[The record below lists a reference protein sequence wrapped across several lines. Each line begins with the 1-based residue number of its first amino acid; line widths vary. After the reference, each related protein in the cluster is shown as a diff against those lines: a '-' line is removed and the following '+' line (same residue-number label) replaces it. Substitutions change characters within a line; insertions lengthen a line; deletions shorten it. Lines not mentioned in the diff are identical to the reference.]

1 MELTNGWNHITLRV
15 SDRAGN
21 VTVTNLAVMLD
32 YTSATNRKRH
42 AERHWIISDNYH
54 NSESYDKYEV
64 F

>member
-1 MELTNGWNHITLRV
+1 MGVLLEC
-15 SDRAGN
+15 
-21 VTVTNLAVMLD
+21 
-32 YTSATNRKRH
+32 KRH